1 MNNDEN
7 QLNVDTAFIYQFL
20 REKNWVK
27 NIDTDLNIPGIEWEI
42 SIDRIKADQYGVDIQ
57 LIGNAIQMLT
67 HGLKVTEYM
76 PKDNDE
82 EVDIVIKY
90 EREYRTLDE
99 LDKILV
105 EGKNGPVSLSLFV
118 NRKPINKV
126 GKITRKNSTRSK
138 TIKFDVIEG
147 TVANNKVLEI
157 TEWLKLSK
165 QLKSNVFFTGQEED
179 QNEAKE
185 FLIKAFFIAVF
196 NYNYSNCYV

>member
-7 QLNVDTAFIYQFL
+7 QLNVDTSFIYQFL
-20 REKNWVK
+20 REKDWVK

-42 SIDRIKADQYGVDIQ
+42 SIDRIKADQYGVDIE

-90 EREYRTLDE
+90 DREFRTLDE
-99 LDKILV
+99 LDKILID
-105 EGKNGPVSLSLFV
+105 GKNGPVSLSLFV
-118 NRKPINKV
+118 NRKPINKI

-157 TEWLKLSK
+157 KEWVKK
-165 QLKSNVFFTGQEED
+165 
-179 QNEAKE
+179 
-185 FLIKAFFIAVF
+185 I
-196 NYNYSNCYV
+196 